1 MTSARAASPIVSNRR
16 SATPVAAAKVLPL
29 VLASAS
35 PRRAGLLAQ
44 AGIVPARI
52 AAPEI
57 DETPAKSELPR
68 LYVQRMAVLKAQA
81 VASMLFNPPLEGEEC
96 ALILAADTVV
106 AVGRRILPKAA
117 SPDEVVRCLKLLS
130 GRRHQVL
137 TALALAGA
145 GIA

>member
-16 SATPVAAAKVLPL
+16 SATPVAAAKALPL

-35 PRRAGLLAQ
+35 PRRAALLAQ

-52 AAPEI
+52 VAPEI
-57 DETPAKSELPR
+57 DETPLKQELPR
-68 LYVQRMAVLKAQA
+68 DYVLRMALLKCQA
-81 VASMLFNPPLEGEEC
+81 VAKEDG

-117 SPDEVVRCLKLLS
+117 NP
-130 GRRHQVL
+130 
-137 TALALAGA
+137 
-145 GIA
+145 